1 MKIQTL
7 AIAAACLALSTVPG
21 FAVSLNLGGA
31 ASVSLGGDSGV
42 SVGVGAD
49 ASGDQSGIS
58 LNANLGL
65 DGAADD
71 ALTGDAAANGAAN
84 VSLADSLSSDDELGR
99 VVRLIE
105 TSNWSASSFA
115 NIDGVANGATYDIS
129 GMVNADNQAALD
141 LALSANADEIG
152 ELQAALAANASL
164 NSWLEAQGTEA
175 SEVIALG
182 VAADGS
188 LAVFTH

>member
-7 AIAAACLALSTVPG
+7 AIAAACLALTTVPG
-21 FAVSLNLGGA
+21 FAVSLNLGGS
-31 ASVSLGGDSGV
+31 ASVSAGSGDSGL
-42 SVGVGAD
+42 SVGLGAD
-49 ASGDQSGIS
+49 ASANTSGLS
-58 LNANLGL
+58 LNASLSGSATG
-65 DGAADD
+65 DVS
-71 ALTGDAAANGAAN
+71 GDAAAAGSAG
-84 VSLADSLSSDDELGR
+84 VSVADTFSSDDELGR

-115 NIDGVANGATYDIS
+115 NVSGVASGTTYDIS
-129 GMVNADNQAALD
+129 GMVNADNSAALD

-164 NSWLEAQGTEA
+164 NSWLEAQGTQA

-188 LAVFTH
+188 LAVFTN

>member
-21 FAVSLNLGGA
+21 FAVSLNLGGS
-31 ASVSLGGDSGV
+31 ASVSAGGSRL
-42 SVGVGAD
+42 SVDLGAD
-49 ASGDQSGIS
+49 AAASASGLS
-58 LNANLGL
+58 LNTGL
-65 DGAADD
+65 SSSAGASTSETGSAAVSIAD
-71 ALTGDAAANGAAN
+71 T
-84 VSLADSLSSDDELGR
+84 LSSDDELTR
-99 VVRLIE
+99 VIGLIE
-105 TSNWSASSFA
+105 TSSWSASSFA
-115 NIDGVANGATYDIS
+115 NVSGVASGTTYDIS

-141 LALSANADEIG
+141 LALSAKADEIG
-152 ELQAALAANASL
+152 ELRAALAANASM

-188 LAVFTH
+188 LAVFTN

>member
-7 AIAAACLALSTVPG
+7 AIAAACLALTTVPG
-21 FAVSLNLGGA
+21 FAVSLNLGGS
-31 ASVSLGGDSGV
+31 ASVSAGSGDSGL
-42 SVGVGAD
+42 SVGLGAD
-49 ASGDQSGIS
+49 ASASTSGLS
-58 LNANLGL
+58 LNASLAGS
-65 DGAADD
+65 A
-71 ALTGDAAANGAAN
+71 TGDVSGEAAGSAGTSIAGTF
-84 VSLADSLSSDDELGR
+84 SSDDELGP

-115 NIDGVANGATYDIS
+115 NVSGVASGTTYDIS
-129 GMVNADNQAALD
+129 GLVNADNSAALD

-164 NSWLEAQGTEA
+164 NSWLEAQGTQA

-188 LAVFTH
+188 LAVFTN